1 VEIVD
6 IEEKKMLSIVMLFE
20 PPTEMKAFL
29 SSQKSFGEAWR
40 ACARSDWMVW
50 LLQNKTKYA
59 NTAKM
64 REFADLLLVK
74 KGKGEPSPVS
84 VALATAGSG
93 QPSIWPSTARV
104 VIGQRNN
111 EWLETLDLCLARI
124 ERSVKPNSFNWSE
137 AGAEQMLKDQAEQLR
152 RFLGEEYLAP
162 ELW

>member
-1 VEIVD
+1 
-6 IEEKKMLSIVMLFE
+6 MLFE
-20 PPTEMKAFL
+20 DPSTEMKTFL

-40 ACARSDWMVW
+40 ACARSDWMIW

-74 KGKGEPSPVS
+74 RAKGAPSPVS
-84 VALATAGSG
+84 VALTTAGSD
-93 QPSIWPSTARV
+93 QPSIWPSTVRV
-104 VIGQRNN
+104 VIGNRDN

-124 ERSVKPNSFNWSE
+124 ERSVKRNSFNWSE
-137 AGAEQMLKDQAEQLR
+137 AGAEQMLRDQAEQLR
-152 RFLGEEYLAP
+152 QFLDEKYLAP